1 MRPVRPAVALVLAL
15 LAACAPIPLP
25 RQSTFHPSDAD
36 LAVTRIIHGSFVLEL
51 HGTRLLVDPWFH
63 SSWLIR
69 QREALG
75 LTPATLPKLA
85 AVLLTGDDVTRFD
98 PDALHELAISTPRA
112 VVPPAL
118 RERVLALGFHDVTGL
133 AWWERTD
140 VDGVTITAVP
150 TSAGPRENG
159 YVVVSQD
166 VRLYFAGDTKPFPD
180 LVDVATAFPHLDVA
194 VLPIGGRRSFGMA
207 QQMTPEQAADAAALL
222 KPARAIPSGFGA
234 VSGSPFISF
243 PEDPVGAFRKA
254 MEQKGLSDRLLIL
267 EPGESWHYTKP

>member
-1 MRPVRPAVALVLAL
+1 VKPARHVPALVLAL
-15 LAACAPIPLP
+15 LAACTTIPLP
-25 RQSTFHPSDAD
+25 RESTFHPSDAD

-63 SSWLIR
+63 SSLLTR

-75 LTPATLPKLA
+75 LTPATLPKLN

-98 PDALHELAISTPRA
+98 PAALHDLAAGTPRA

-118 RERVLALGFHDVTGL
+118 RERILALGFHDVTGL

-159 YVVVSQD
+159 YVLVSQAA
-166 VRLYFAGDTKPFPD
+166 RLYVAGDTKPFAD
-180 LVDVATAFPHLDVA
+180 LVDVATAFPNLDVA
-194 VLPIGGRRSFGMA
+194 ILPIGGRRRFGFA
-207 QQMTPEQAADAAALL
+207 RQMTPEQAADAAALL
-222 KPARAIPSGFGA
+222 KPARVIPSSFGA
-234 VSGSPFISF
+234 TSSSPFVSF
-243 PEDPVGAFRKA
+243 PADPVGDFRKA
-254 MEQKGLSDRLLIL
+254 MERKGLGARLLIL